1 MIGDF
6 YTKILKSFVIVIDR
20 DTFIEYEE
28 LEALGRLQSFNHK
41 ISHHVVHDEVAP
53 DEQIGYLFVG
63 NKYF

>member
-1 MIGDF
+1 
-6 YTKILKSFVIVIDR
+6 
-20 DTFIEYEE
+20 
-28 LEALGRLQSFNHK
+28 LGRLQSFNHK